1 VGERLLRGEKFKPS
15 ENDYDWLGSGIYF
28 WENNPQRALDFAY
41 EAMKRTGSKIREPFV
56 VGAVVDLGACLDLTT
71 ATSITLVRIA
81 YESLRADFEMA
92 GEPLPTNSKDG
103 LRRKLDCL
111 VLNRVR
117 LLQVRRQPD
126 AAIQTVK
133 GVFMEGD
140 PAYSGGGFPEKTH
153 IQIAVCDASC
163 IKGVFRVQGLPAPRD
178 STRKRASIGKTDSH
192 APQIVHEI
200 FENMVGRT
208 VSSVHLRDNRSR
220 SKHIH
225 HDETLTVEF
234 DDGSRL
240 VVQGGSNAGNL
251 MDEIPGFNASDL
263 SLSYVPAFYEPGETR
278 PTGKAG
284 SNET

>member
-1 VGERLLRGEKFKPS
+1 MGERLLRGERFKPS

-41 EAMKRTGSKIREPFV
+41 ESMKRTGSKIREPFV

-71 ATSITLVRIA
+71 ATSIALVRIA

-92 GEPLPTNSKDG
+92 EEPLPANSKDG

-117 LLQVRRQPD
+117 SLQARRQPD
-126 AAIQTVK
+126 APIQTVK

-163 IKGVFRVQGLPAPRD
+163 IKGVFRVQDVRPPSG
-178 STRKRASIGKTDSH
+178 STRTRAKIGKANSA
-192 APQIVHEI
+192 APQAVHET
-200 FENMVGRT
+200 FENIIGRT
-208 VSSVHLRDNRSR
+208 VSRVHLRDNRSR
-220 SKHIH
+220 SKYVH

-240 VVQGGSNAGNL
+240 VVQGGSNAANL
-251 MDEIPGFNASDL
+251 MGEIPGFNASDL
-263 SLSYVPAFYEPGETR
+263 SLSYVPTFYEPEETR
-278 PTGKAG
+278 STR
-284 SNET
+284 

>member
-1 VGERLLRGEKFKPS
+1 MGERLLRGEKFKPS

-28 WENNPQRALDFAY
+28 WENNPQRALDFAH
-41 EAMKRTGSKIREPFV
+41 EAMKRAGSKIREPFV

-71 ATSITLVRIA
+71 ATSIALVRIA
-81 YESLRADFEMA
+81 YESLRSDFEMA
-92 GEPLPTNSKDG
+92 GEPLPANSKDG

-117 LLQVRRQPD
+117 LLQARRQPD
-126 AAIQTVK
+126 ALIQTVK

-140 PAYSGGGFPEKTH
+140 PAYSGGGFAEKTH

-163 IKGVFRVQGLPAPRD
+163 IKGVFRVQGLLVP
-178 STRKRASIGKTDSH
+178 SGGTRKRARTSRPDSH
-192 APQIVHEI
+192 APQIVHET
-200 FENMVGRT
+200 FENIVGRT
-208 VSSVHLRDNRSR
+208 VSRVHLRDNRSR
-220 SKHIH
+220 SKHVH

-240 VVQGGSNAGNL
+240 VVQGGSNGGNL

-263 SLSYVPAFYEPGETR
+263 SLSYVPTFYEPGKR
-278 PTGKAG
+278 DPTGKA
-284 SNET
+284 SPNEA